1 VGERES
7 EARAKPAPRPSPA
20 RPLPRFPRLAVVA
33 WLVVALVV
41 AWLLSMTLRPGSA
54 TDHINL
60 VPFRAKWP
68 ALVCLAAGCSWYHEA
83 RSIVLIDLLGNL
95 FVFVPY
101 GAALAV
107 ATLPGENRTP
117 AGRHNRRWWF
127 RIFAAGFVLS
137 LGIELAQLAVPG
149 RVTDIDDLILNV
161 TGTLLGAA
169 GIRFLDLALL
179 ILTR

>member
-1 VGERES
+1 M
-7 EARAKPAPRPSPA
+7 AKPAPRPSPA

-41 AWLLSMTLRPGSA
+41 AWLLSMTLWPGRA

-60 VPFRAKWP
+60 VPFREKWP
-68 ALVCLAAGCSWYHEA
+68 AIVCLAAGCSWYRAA
-83 RSIVLIDLLGNL
+83 RSIVAIDLLGNL
-95 FVFVPY
+95 AVFVPY

-107 ATLPGENRTP
+107 ATLPGEQRTP
-117 AGRHNRRWWF
+117 AGRHGRRWWL
-127 RIFAAGFVLS
+127 RIFAAGFCLS

>member
-1 VGERES
+1 M
-7 EARAKPAPRPSPA
+7 AKPASQPSPT
-20 RPLPRFPRLAVVA
+20 RPRSRFSKLAVVA

-41 AWLLSMTLRPGSA
+41 AWLLSMTLRPGNA

-60 VPFRAKWP
+60 VPFREKWP
-68 ALVCLAAGCSWYHEA
+68 AIVCLAAGCSWRREA
-83 RSIVLIDLLGNL
+83 RSIVVFDLLGNL
-95 FVFVPY
+95 LVFVPY

-107 ATLPGENRTP
+107 ATLRGKNRTP
-117 AGRHNRRWWF
+117 AGRAGRRWWF
-127 RIFAAGFVLS
+127 SIFAAGFCLS